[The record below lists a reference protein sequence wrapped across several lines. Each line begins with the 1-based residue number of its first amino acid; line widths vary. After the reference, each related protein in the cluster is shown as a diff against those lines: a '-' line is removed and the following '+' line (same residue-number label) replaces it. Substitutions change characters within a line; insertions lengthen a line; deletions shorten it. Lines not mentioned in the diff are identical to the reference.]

1 MNVLCLVKPLFDIKF
16 CIDMEI
22 TVKQMMQIEENGH
35 QMGFFRKLMMENA
48 GASVARHI
56 VEHYSDLAS
65 KKITVFAGL
74 GNNGGDA
81 FVVARHLAAYG
92 CTPTVILLGH
102 PDKIKTE
109 ESRSNWK
116 ILEKMNSV
124 NLMLASATD
133 EIVHD
138 ADVIVDGILGTGI
151 HGKIREPYSS
161 AIDVINQS
169 RAFKFAVDVPSGLD
183 PDTGV
188 VNDKCVKADVTI
200 TFHKMKI
207 GMTKGQDMCGKITVE
222 KIGIPPEAEIGVLS

>member
-1 MNVLCLVKPLFDIKF
+1 
-16 CIDMEI
+16 MEI

-48 GASVARHI
+48 GAITARHI
-56 VEHYSDLAS
+56 VERYPDLTS

-81 FVVARHLAAYG
+81 FVVARHLAAFG
-92 CTPTVILLGH
+92 CTPIVILLGH

-124 NLMLASATD
+124 NLILASATS
-133 EIVHD
+133 EIAND

-151 HGKIREPYSS
+151 SGKIREPYSS
-161 AIDVINQS
+161 AIDLINQS
-169 RAFKFAVDVPSGLD
+169 NAFKFAVDVPSGLD
-183 PDTGV
+183 PDTGK
-188 VNDKCVKADVTI
+188 VNDKCVKTDITI

-207 GMTKGQDMCGKITVE
+207 GMPKGKDMCGKIIVE
-222 KIGIPPEAEIGVLS
+222 KIGIPPEAEIGVLL